1 MPAPPRS
8 ARRAGPRRSPNTI
21 SRSSLRYCSCFS
33 FSAALSAEE
42 RAPGHIE
49 GLIQGNDFVQVAH
62 QREVFR
68 GDDAALHQ
76 LRQRAADDPDGSHSL
91 KRHTLHPLILDLG
104 ERYARADETSRLHVA
119 SSHAGNEH
127 VPNPRQPVW
136 RLTLA
141 AEQFHKPTQLP
152 RRLAEE
158 RGPVVIVAVPRL
170 RLALSVEYA
179 LHEAGPQSVAV
190 LGRSAHLDADE
201 VGRGPHMIVGGT
213 EEARHLL
220 QHAGVAAGEDHTR
233 IPPYGDLAGDGGT

>member
-8 ARRAGPRRSPNTI
+8 ARRAGPRHSPNTI

-119 SSHAGNEH
+119 SSHAGDEH
-127 VPNPRQPVW
+127 VPDSGKPVG
-136 RLTLA
+136 RLGRSAKKL
-141 AEQFHKPTQLP
+141 HPLP
-152 RRLAEE
+152 ELTRRLPEE
-158 RGPVVIVAVPRL
+158 RRSIVKVAVLCL
-170 RLALSVEYA
+170 RLALSVHDA
-179 LHEAGPQSVAV
+179 LHETGPEGVAV
-190 LGRSAHLDADE
+190 LYGRAHLAPNE
-201 VGRGPHMIVGGT
+201 VRAGPDVIVVGTEGRG
-213 EEARHLL
+213 
-220 QHAGVAAGEDHTR
+220 
-233 IPPYGDLAGDGGT
+233 

>member
-21 SRSSLRYCSCFS
+21 FRSSLRYCSCFS

-42 RAPGHIE
+42 GAPGHIE
-49 GLIQGNDFVQVAH
+49 GLIQGDDRVQVAH

-104 ERYARADETSRLHVA
+104 ERYARADETSRLHVT

-190 LGRSAHLDADE
+190 LYGRAHLAPNE
-201 VGRGPHMIVGGT
+201 VRAGPDVIVVGT
-213 EEARHLL
+213 EGHGELL
-220 QHAGVAAGEDHTR
+220 QNARVFAGEDH
-233 IPPYGDLAGDGGT
+233 AGVPSHG